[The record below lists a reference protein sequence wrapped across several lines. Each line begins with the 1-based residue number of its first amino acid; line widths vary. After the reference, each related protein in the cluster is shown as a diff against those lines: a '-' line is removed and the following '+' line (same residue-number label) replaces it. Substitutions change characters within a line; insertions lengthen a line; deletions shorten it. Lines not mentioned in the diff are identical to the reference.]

1 MLALCSSLTSRIET
15 LKQEKYEHVV
25 REFEEEERCK
35 METILQSETKSIS
48 ERYALMRK
56 ELAATHETEKAR
68 IAKTLEDIKKFMGV
82 YKTMFDE
89 L

>member
-1 MLALCSSLTSRIET
+1 MFALCSSLTSRIES

-25 REFEEEERCK
+25 REFEEEERRK
-35 METILQSETKSIS
+35 MEALLQSEAKSIS
-48 ERYALMRK
+48 EKYVLMRK
-56 ELAATHETEKAR
+56 ELNVTHEAEKAR
-68 IAKTLEDIKKFMGV
+68 ITKALEDIKKFRGV